1 MAKYSLI
8 EAQWMQPI
16 VQEYFF
22 CVVKMFIYSKIEM
35 PTNMIILNKLNLTHS
50 FVMKNFLKTEMG
62 ILKAL

>member
-1 MAKYSLI
+1 
-8 EAQWMQPI
+8 MQPI